1 MTTSKQE
8 TQPYHICGTRVY
20 ETSKKYIEEQIY
32 LSPLYTITLKSSKIR
47 EQHGSGRPKKITA
60 NVSRALGQYIRRDS
74 SISTRTLATKLSNT
88 GIEVSY
94 RTVGR
99 HLAGV
104 GYLKNLPKAT
114 PMLTV
119 DHKRKRVE
127 WAKKHLNDNWKKTL
141 FSDETAF

>member
-1 MTTSKQE
+1 MAK
-8 TQPYHICGTRVY
+8 
-20 ETSKKYIEEQIY
+20 
-32 LSPLYTITLKSSKIR
+32 
-47 EQHGSGRPKKITA
+47 
-60 NVSRALGQYIRRDS
+60 
-74 SISTRTLATKLSNT
+74 KLSNT

-94 RTVGR
+94 RTVRR

-127 WAKKHLNDNWKKTL
+127 WARKHLNDNWKKTL
-141 FSDETAF
+141 FSDETASQLFRNTVERWYEGERPIRPMTKDRTKIFASILL